1 MGILEV
7 DGDEPNTTR
16 LITNQ
21 PEIEDEIRK
30 FYSNLYKKRTTNSS
44 DTDLRAFLGHEG
56 YEIFHNCAIRN
67 IPEYVYEQANLP
79 LSEDEVLA
87 ASLSH
92 FQDAPHLIYAPSLR
106 WVSMSK
112 ISFCTAVINDLM
124 FIKASSV
131 LPLGPVRSLLTRS
144 SWIIVACLSF
154 CSALSFRVMRLVF
167 LWLPYPRATPLI
179 ANKIYSKS

>member
-21 PEIEDEIRK
+21 PEIKDEIRK

-67 IPEYVYEQANLP
+67 IPEYIYEQANLP

-87 ASLSH
+87 AINH
-92 FQDAPHLIYAPSLR
+92 GKHGVAPGISGFSREFYKHISKDLIG
-106 WVSMSK
+106 
-112 ISFCTAVINDLM
+112 
-124 FIKASSV
+124 FIMKY
-131 LPLGPVRSLLTRS
+131 
-144 SWIIVACLSF
+144 IEYI
-154 CSALSFRVMRLVF
+154 
-167 LWLPYPRATPLI
+167 PREV
-179 ANKIYSKS
+179 N